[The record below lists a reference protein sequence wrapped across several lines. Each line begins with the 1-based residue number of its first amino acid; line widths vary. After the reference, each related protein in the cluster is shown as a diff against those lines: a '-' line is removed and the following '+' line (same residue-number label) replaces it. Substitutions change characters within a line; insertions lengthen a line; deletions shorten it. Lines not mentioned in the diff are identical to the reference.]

1 MKDVFNMFDK
11 DGDGTIS
18 TDELEEVMQSMGEKS
33 SRKELDDMI
42 NEVDKEGRKMTEREK
57 KMVRRKWVFSGPSLG
72 THLSGGIGGVAVI
85 RSPLTAVV
93 PMGRGFDPLL
103 GYFM

>member
-1 MKDVFNMFDK
+1 MWTCIQLAKGGQTTARKLTQVPIKTALLGMFT
-11 DGDGTIS
+11 G
-18 TDELEEVMQSMGEKS
+18 SM
-33 SRKELDDMI
+33 
-42 NEVDKEGRKMTEREK
+42 
-57 KMVRRKWVFSGPSLG
+57 
-72 THLSGGIGGVAVI
+72 GGVAVI